1 MSLPNEFWNSNLSG
15 AVVGGAIGLVAALIA
30 SVIPIIWTTHHD
42 RYKRNLEE
50 YDRYLHLSGALL
62 NEINHL
68 RTCVN
73 EALQVVNQY
82 AQNNKVVL
90 PTERLNTEFLKA
102 ARLQLATIS
111 SSSGIFPSVTRALQE
126 VDHCNGM
133 LDRYENEGSTTSS
146 TFLQHLLLKQNQMPS
161 QPHVSFSLL
170 CPQHHPRPFLKI
182 ILRIQ
187 PSSPAHQTC
196 CIVHVQTFT
205 FLSTFDSSEKKVPF
219 LCNLCTSR
227 NSLNPPQA
235 FLNCL
240 C

>member
-133 LDRYENEGSTTSS
+133 LDRYENEGRKIGLPAYSLRDFAQSGVVKETENLLRSTIT
-146 TFLQHLLLKQNQMPS
+146 LLEDVRGDIENS
-161 QPHVSFSLL
+161 RTRVSASK
-170 CPQHHPRPFLKI
+170 PRLFPWLA
-182 ILRIQ
+182 
-187 PSSPAHQTC
+187 S
-196 CIVHVQTFT
+196 
-205 FLSTFDSSEKKVPF
+205 
-219 LCNLCTSR
+219 
-227 NSLNPPQA
+227 
-235 FLNCL
+235 
-240 C
+240 